1 MNWNNLRKCLEEY
14 SMYLL
19 LAARNNM
26 PTYYELKDK
35 IKFVMNVNGN
45 FYEIGFDAPAY
56 WEYANDGRG
65 PGKMPP
71 VKVIDGKKQSVI
83 ADWVRRR
90 NITPYALKNGK
101 LPTDDQLAFMIA
113 KKIGREGTTGIHF
126 LEKSIDEQKA
136 YWDERISEAISNDII
151 AELDSFFNNPIFSI
165 KL

>member
-1 MNWNNLRKCLEEY
+1 MNWNNLKKCLEEY

-19 LAARNNM
+19 QASRNNM

-45 FYEIGFDAPAY
+45 FYEIIFNAPAY
-56 WEYANDGRG
+56 WKYANDGRR

-71 VKVIDGKKQSVI
+71 VNVI

-101 LPTDDQLAFMIA
+101 LPTEDQLAFMIA
-113 KKIGREGTTGIHF
+113 RKIGNEGYDGIHF
-126 LEKSIDEQKA
+126 LEKSIDEQKS
-136 YWDERISEAISNDII
+136 YWDDKISEAISNDII
-151 AELDSFFNNPIFSI
+151 AELDSFFNNPIWSV
-165 KL
+165 K

>member
-1 MNWNNLRKCLEEY
+1 MNWNNLKKCLEEY

-19 LAARNNM
+19 QASRNNM

-56 WEYANDGRG
+56 WKYANDGRR

-71 VKVIDGKKQSVI
+71 VNVI
-83 ADWVRRR
+83 ADWVKRR

-101 LPTDDQLAFMIA
+101 LPTTDQLAFAIA
-113 KKIGREGTTGIHF
+113 KKIGRDGTTGIHF

-136 YWDERISEAISNDII
+136 YWDEKISEAISNDII
-151 AELDSFFNNPIFSI
+151 AELDSFFNNPIWSV
-165 KL
+165 K

>member
-1 MNWNNLRKCLEEY
+1 MNWNNLKKCLEEY

-19 LAARNNM
+19 QASRNNM

-45 FYEIGFDAPAY
+45 FYEIIFNAPAY
-56 WEYANDGRG
+56 WWYVNNGRR

-71 VKVIDGKKQSVI
+71 VNVI

-101 LPTDDQLAFMIA
+101 LPTPEQLPFMIA
-113 KKIGREGTTGIHF
+113 NKIAKEGTKFHGPTGIHF
-126 LEKSIDEQKA
+126 LEKSIDEQKS
-136 YWDERISEAISNDII
+136 YWDDKISEAISNDII
-151 AELDSFFNNPIFSI
+151 AELDSFFNNPIWSV
-165 KL
+165 K

>member
-1 MNWNNLRKCLEEY
+1 MNWNNLKKCLEEY

-19 LAARNNM
+19 QASRNNM

-45 FYEIGFDAPAY
+45 FYEIIFNAPKY

-65 PGKMPP
+65 PGKKPP
-71 VKVIDGKKQSVI
+71 VKAI
-83 ADWVRRR
+83 AEWIERR

-101 LPTDDQLAFMIA
+101 MPTMKQLPYMIA
-113 KKIGREGTTGIHF
+113 NAIARDGTKFHGPTGIHF
-126 LEKSIDEQKA
+126 LEKSIDEQKS
-136 YWDERISEAISNDII
+136 YWDDKISEAISNDII

-165 KL
+165 NL

>member
-19 LAARNNM
+19 QASRNNM

-45 FYEIGFDAPAY
+45 FYEIEFNAPSY
-56 WEYANDGRG
+56 WKYANDGRR

-71 VKVIDGKKQSVI
+71 VNVI
-83 ADWVRRR
+83 ADWVKRR

-113 KKIGREGTTGIHF
+113 RKIGRDGTTGIHF
-126 LEKSIDEQKA
+126 LEKSVTEA
-136 YWDERISEAISNDII
+136 ENYFISKISDAITEDIKENLNFLI
-151 AELDSFFNNPIFSI
+151 VL
-165 KL
+165 

>member
-1 MNWNNLRKCLEEY
+1 MNWNNLKKCLEEY

-19 LAARNNM
+19 QASRNNM

-45 FYEIGFDAPAY
+45 FYEIIFNAPKY
-56 WEYANDGRG
+56 WEYANDGRR

-71 VKVIDGKKQSVI
+71 VNVI

-101 LPTDDQLAFMIA
+101 LPTEDQLAFMIA
-113 KKIGREGTTGIHF
+113 KKIGRDGTTGIHF
-126 LEKSIDEQKA
+126 LEKSIDEQKS
-136 YWDERISEAISNDII
+136 YWDDKISEAISNDII
-151 AELDSFFNNPIFSI
+151 AELDSFFNNPIWSV
-165 KL
+165 K

>member
-1 MNWNNLRKCLEEY
+1 MNWNNLKKCLEEY

-19 LAARNNM
+19 QASRNNM

-45 FYEIGFDAPAY
+45 FYEIEFNAPAY
-56 WEYANDGRG
+56 WKYANDGRR
-65 PGKMPP
+65 PGKMPQ
-71 VKVIDGKKQSVI
+71 VNVI

-101 LPTDDQLAFMIA
+101 LPTTDQLAFAIA
-113 KKIGREGTTGIHF
+113 KKIGRDGTTGIHF
-126 LEKSIDEQKA
+126 LEKSIDEQKS
-136 YWDERISEAISNDII
+136 YWDDKISEAISNDII

-165 KL
+165 NL

>member
-1 MNWNNLRKCLEEY
+1 MNWNNLKKCLEEY

-19 LAARNNM
+19 QASRNNM

-45 FYEIGFDAPAY
+45 FYEIEFNAPAY
-56 WEYANDGRG
+56 WKYANGGRP

-71 VKVIDGKKQSVI
+71 VNVI
-83 ADWVRRR
+83 ADWVKRR

-101 LPTDDQLAFMIA
+101 LPTADQLAFMIA
-113 KKIGREGTTGIHF
+113 KKIGRDGTTGIHF
-126 LEKSIDEQKA
+126 LEKSIDEQKS
-136 YWDERISEAISNDII
+136 YWDDKISEAISNDII
-151 AELDSFFNNPIFSI
+151 AELDSFFNNPILSI